1 MSIISR
7 LLSGRD
13 AKPKN
18 AKTTATNPYRISRPV
33 AGFVCFEPA
42 LQSLMETDKS
52 SLGPLFS
59 EVHSSSEGIV
69 PCHVLFLYCKVD
81 RDGSLPGLNMRI
93 RDLVKASG
101 ACVAIVA
108 SENDGNHYMHALQPK
123 NDWPANIVL
132 VIDRRG
138 AAFTVFFHK
147 LFEAMKGGTS
157 MLMAWVKLAPQI
169 PNRDQPEC
177 PSTLM
182 LAEAGHIALS

>member
-7 LLSGRD
+7 WFGGRGN
-13 AKPKN
+13 APNIVKP
-18 AKTTATNPYRISRPV
+18 TASNPYRISQPV
-33 AGFVCFEPA
+33 VGFVCLEPA

-52 SLGPLFS
+52 SLGPLFWK
-59 EVHSSSEGIV
+59 VHSSLEEKV

-81 RDGSLPGLNMRI
+81 RDGSLSGSNMRI
-93 RDLVKASG
+93 RDFVKASG
-101 ACVAIVA
+101 ARIAIVA
-108 SENDGNHYMHALQPK
+108 SENDHNHYTHALQPK

-138 AAFTVFFHK
+138 TAFTLFFQK
-147 LFEAMKGGTS
+147 LFAAMLGGTS

-177 PSTLM
+177 PGTLM
-182 LAEAGHIALS
+182 IAEAGHIALS